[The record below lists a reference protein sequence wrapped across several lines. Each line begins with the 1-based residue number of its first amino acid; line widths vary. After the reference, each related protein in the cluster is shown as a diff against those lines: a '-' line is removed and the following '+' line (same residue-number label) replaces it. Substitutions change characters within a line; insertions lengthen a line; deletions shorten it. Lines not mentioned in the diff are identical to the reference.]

1 MRRRLKVEVDSG
13 KLFALILGCLV
24 TATSFAGRTANQEW
38 VKENFIG
45 KDKEATIRPAEVTA
59 AKMSFEFPDA
69 LVGVPVDT
77 ELTFEITFGE
87 TLKTKGA
94 KLVDA

>member
-1 MRRRLKVEVDSG
+1 MRWRKEVEVDSG

-45 KDKEATIRPAEVTA
+45 KDK
-59 AKMSFEFPDA
+59 
-69 LVGVPVDT
+69 G
-77 ELTFEITFGE
+77 
-87 TLKTKGA
+87 
-94 KLVDA
+94 